1 MCASRSSPSE
11 CRDACCEGSLAN
23 PLPSHVKG
31 APSEGVAHRITAKVE
46 RRFQQYLEVAEDI
59 AGRSKAS

>member
-1 MCASRSSPSE
+1 L
-11 CRDACCEGSLAN
+11 CCEGFLAN

-46 RRFQQYLEVAEDI
+46 RRFQQYLEVAEDV